1 MVFNEDQVI
10 LKMTGITKRFPGTLA
25 LDRVQLTCEK
35 GKVHIL
41 LGENGAGKSTLVKII
56 SGVYSR
62 DEGTI
67 WYDGKEVNYTNV
79 RQTMDAG
86 ISMIHQELNL
96 LPERTIAQNIYLGH
110 EPMVKGLKGVVDYK
124 RMAQDSRLLMESLG
138 LDLNPNTLVK
148 KLSIAQMQMVEVV
161 KALSKEVKLVIMDEP
176 TSSLTSREITKLF
189 EIVEKLKQKGVAII
203 YISHRMDE
211 IKRIGDCVTVMRDGQ
226 YIDTV
231 DVADV
236 ELDTL
241 ISMMVGR
248 KIEKMYERNYREPGP
263 VIFETKDLTGYRF
276 RNVNISVREGEI
288 VSLSGLIGAGRTEIA
303 KAVFGDEP
311 IEGGSYT
318 LYGASFTR
326 TNPKKSIQHSMGFLP
341 EDRKAEGLILQMP
354 IKENLVSASLNKVFH
369 GGILRSKPEDQIGK
383 KYVEELR
390 IATPNAEKL
399 VGELSGGNQQKVVIG
414 KWLETGCKFLIIDE
428 PTRGIDVGAKSEI
441 YKLLDKLVQEG
452 YGILMISS
460 ELNEVIGISDRVYVM
475 KDGEITG
482 ELRRED
488 LTQEAIMRYA
498 VGGKESEVNG

>member
-1 MVFNEDQVI
+1 MDVREENVI
-10 LKMTGITKRFPGTLA
+10 LRMTGITKAFPGTLA
-25 LDRVQLTCEK
+25 LDKVQLTCEK

-41 LGENGAGKSTLVKII
+41 LGENGAGKSTLMKII
-56 SGVYSR
+56 TGIYSR

-67 WYDGKEVNYTNV
+67 WYDGQEVTFANV
-79 RQTMDAG
+79 RQSMDAG

-110 EPMVKGLKGVVDYK
+110 EPRVKGMKGVIDYK
-124 RMAQDSRLLMESLG
+124 KMVSDSRELMDRLG
-138 LDLNPNTLVK
+138 LDLDPNILVK

-161 KALSKEVKLVIMDEP
+161 KALSKDVKLVIMDEP
-176 TSSLTSREITKLF
+176 TSSLTDREIDKLF
-189 EIVEKLKQKGVAII
+189 GIVEKLKKDGVAII
-203 YISHRMDE
+203 YISHRMNE

-231 DVADV
+231 DVKDV

-248 KIEKMYERNYREPGP
+248 KIENMYERHYIEPGK
-263 VIFETKDLTGYRF
+263 VIFETKDLSGWRF
-276 RNVNISVREGEI
+276 RNVNINVREGEI

-311 IEGGSYT
+311 IEHGSYT
-318 LYGASFTR
+318 LYGREITR
-326 TNPKKSIQHSMGFLP
+326 TTPNKSVKNSMGYLS
-341 EDRKAEGLILQMP
+341 EDRKIEGLVLQMP
-354 IKENLVSASLNKVFH
+354 IKENLVSASLGKVFK
-369 GGILRSKPEDQIGK
+369 GGILRAKPEDEIGE
-383 KYVEELR
+383 KYVKELR
-390 IATPNAEKL
+390 IATPNADKL

-441 YKLLDKLVQEG
+441 YKLLDRLVHEG

-460 ELNEVIGISDRVYVM
+460 EMNEVIGISDRVYVM

-482 ELRRED
+482 ELSREQMS
-488 LTQEAIMRYA
+488 QEAIMRFA
-498 VGGKESEVNG
+498 VGGKESAVNE

>member
-1 MVFNEDQVI
+1 MDVKQDNVI
-10 LKMTGITKRFPGTLA
+10 LRMTGITKCFPGTLA
-25 LDRVQLTCEK
+25 LDKVQLTCEK

-41 LGENGAGKSTLVKII
+41 LGENGAGKSTLMKII
-56 SGVYSR
+56 SGVYTR
-62 DEGTI
+62 DEGTV
-67 WYDGKEVNYTNV
+67 WYDGQEVNFTNV
-79 RQTMDAG
+79 RQSMEAG

-110 EPMVKGLKGVVDYK
+110 EPMVKGLKGVIDYK
-124 RMAQDSRLLMESLG
+124 KMVKDSRELMDRLG
-138 LDLNPNTLVK
+138 LDLDPNILVK

-176 TSSLTSREITKLF
+176 TSSLTDREIDKLF
-189 EIVEKLKQKGVAII
+189 EIVEKLKRDNVAII

-231 DVADV
+231 DVEDMD
-236 ELDTL
+236 LDTL

-248 KIEKMYERNYREPGP
+248 KIENMYERHYREPGK
-263 VIFETKDLTGYRF
+263 VIFETKDLSGWRF
-276 RNVNISVREGEI
+276 RNVNINVREGEI

-311 IEGGSYT
+311 IEHGSYT
-318 LYGASFTR
+318 LYGKQITR
-326 TNPKKSIQHSMGFLP
+326 TTPVKSVRNSMGYLS
-341 EDRKAEGLILQMP
+341 EDRKAEGLVLQMP
-354 IKENLVSASLNKVFH
+354 IKENLVAASLTKVFK
-369 GGILRSKPEDQIGK
+369 GGVLRSGPEDEIGK
-383 KYVEELR
+383 KYVAELR

-441 YKLLDKLVQEG
+441 YKLLDRLVGEG

-460 ELNEVIGISDRVYVM
+460 EMNEVIGISDRVYVM

-482 ELRRED
+482 EVTREREYDAGGHHALRCWRKGACGE
-488 LTQEAIMRYA
+488 
-498 VGGKESEVNG
+498 

>member
-1 MVFNEDQVI
+1 MSLISIHGAYLSFSDAPLLDNTELHIEENE
-10 LKMTGITKRFPGTLA
+10 
-25 LDRVQLTCEK
+25 RVCLV
-35 GKVHIL
+35 GR
-41 LGENGAGKSTLVKII
+41 NGAGKSTLMKII
-56 SGVYSR
+56 TGIYSR

-67 WYDGKEVNYTNV
+67 WYDGQEVTFANV
-79 RQTMDAG
+79 RQSMDAG

-110 EPMVKGLKGVVDYK
+110 EPRVKGMKGVIDYK
-124 RMAQDSRLLMESLG
+124 KMVSDSRELMDRLG
-138 LDLNPNTLVK
+138 LDLDPNILVK

-161 KALSKEVKLVIMDEP
+161 KALSKDVKLVIMDEP
-176 TSSLTSREITKLF
+176 TSSLTDREIDKLF
-189 EIVEKLKQKGVAII
+189 GIVEKLKKDGVAII
-203 YISHRMDE
+203 YISHRMNE

-231 DVADV
+231 DVKDV

-248 KIEKMYERNYREPGP
+248 KIENMYERHYIEPGK
-263 VIFETKDLTGYRF
+263 VIFETKDLSGWRF
-276 RNVNISVREGEI
+276 RNVNINVREGEI

-311 IEGGSYT
+311 IEHGSYT
-318 LYGASFTR
+318 LYGREITR
-326 TNPKKSIQHSMGFLP
+326 TTPNKSVKNSMGYLS
-341 EDRKAEGLILQMP
+341 EDRKIEGLVLQMP
-354 IKENLVSASLNKVFH
+354 IKENLVSASLGKVFK
-369 GGILRSKPEDQIGK
+369 GGILRAKPEDEIGE
-383 KYVEELR
+383 KYVKELR
-390 IATPNAEKL
+390 IATPNADKL

-441 YKLLDKLVQEG
+441 YKLLDRLVHEG

-460 ELNEVIGISDRVYVM
+460 EMNEVIGISDRVYVM

-482 ELRRED
+482 ELSREQMS
-488 LTQEAIMRYA
+488 QEAIMRFA
-498 VGGKESEVNG
+498 VGGKESAVNE

>member
-1 MVFNEDQVI
+1 MEVREENVI

-56 SGVYSR
+56 SGVYTK
-62 DEGTI
+62 DEGAI
-67 WYDGKEVNYTNV
+67 WYDGKEVEFSNV
-79 RQTMDAG
+79 RQAMEAG

-124 RMAQDSRLLMESLG
+124 KMVQNSKELMESLG
-138 LDLNPNTLVK
+138 LDLDPNTPVK

-161 KALSKEVKLVIMDEP
+161 KALSRDVKLVIMDEP

-189 EIVEKLKQKGVAII
+189 EIVERLKQNGVAII

-211 IKRIGDCVTVMRDGQ
+211 IKRIGDSVTVMRDGQ

-231 DVADV
+231 SAKEV
-236 ELDTL
+236 ELDAL

-248 KIEKMYERNYREPGP
+248 KIEKMYERNYCEPGE
-263 VIFETKDLTGYRF
+263 VIFETHDLSGYRF
-276 RNVNISVREGEI
+276 RNVNIKVREGEI

-311 IEGGSYT
+311 IEYGSYT
-318 LYGASFTR
+318 LYGKEIKK
-326 TNPKKSIQHSMGFLP
+326 TNPKTSIENSMGYLS
-341 EDRKAEGLILQMP
+341 EDRKVEGLVLQMP
-354 IKENLVSASLNKVFH
+354 IKENLVSASLNKVFKN
-369 GGILRSKPEDQIGK
+369 GLLRSRPEDEIGK

-441 YKLLDKLVQEG
+441 YKLLDRLVHEG

-475 KDGEITG
+475 RDGEIAG
-482 ELRRED
+482 ELGRFE
-488 LTQEAIMRYA
+488 LNQEAIMRYA
-498 VGGKESEVNG
+498 VAGKEAGGNE

>member
-263 VIFETKDLTGYRF
+263 VIFKTKDLTGYRF

>member
-1 MVFNEDQVI
+1 MS
-10 LKMTGITKRFPGTLA
+10 GITKRFPGTLA

-56 SGVYSR
+56 SGVYHR
-62 DEGTI
+62 DEGTV
-67 WYDGKEVNYTNV
+67 WYDGQEVNFTNV
-79 RQTMDAG
+79 RQSMDAG
-86 ISMIHQELNL
+86 ISIIHQELNL

-124 RMAQDSRLLMESLG
+124 KMVKDSQELMQSLG
-138 LDLNPNTLVK
+138 LDMNPNTLVK

-161 KALSKEVKLVIMDEP
+161 KALSRDVKLVIMDEP

-189 EIVEKLKQKGVAII
+189 EIVERLKKQNVAII

-211 IKRIGDCVTVMRDGQ
+211 IKRIGDHVTVMRDGQ

-231 DVADV
+231 DVASVD
-236 ELDTL
+236 LDTL

-248 KIEKMYERNYREPGP
+248 RIEKMYERNYNQPGE
-263 VIFETKDLTGYRF
+263 VVFQTHDLTGYRF
-276 RNVNISVREGEI
+276 RNVNMNVRAGEI
-288 VSLSGLIGAGRTEIA
+288 VSLAGLIGAGRTEVA

-311 IEGGSYT
+311 IEGGYYELNGKQIRHATPRNSVRNS
-318 LYGASFTR
+318 LGL
-326 TNPKKSIQHSMGFLP
+326 LP
-341 EDRKAEGLILQMP
+341 EDRKMEGLVLQMP
-354 IKENLVSASLNKVFH
+354 IKENLTSANLGNIFK
-369 GGILRSKPEDQIGK
+369 GGILRKRVEDQIGK

-390 IATPNAEKL
+390 IATPNADKL

-414 KWLETGCKFLIIDE
+414 KWLETNCKFLIIDE

-441 YKLLDKLVQEG
+441 YHLLDRLAGQG
-452 YGILMISS
+452 YAILMISS
-460 ELNEVIGISDRVYVM
+460 ELSEVVGISDRVYVM

-482 ELRRED
+482 EVNRD
-488 LTQEAIMRYA
+488 NLTQEAIMRYA
-498 VGGKESEVNG
+498 VGGEEVTA

>member
-1 MVFNEDQVI
+1 MEFNEDKVI
-10 LKMTGITKRFPGTLA
+10 LRMKGITKRFPGTLA
-25 LDRVQLTCEK
+25 LDQVQLTCER

-56 SGVYSR
+56 SGVYHR
-62 DEGTI
+62 DEGSM
-67 WYDGKEVNYTNV
+67 WYDGKEVNFTNV
-79 RQTMDAG
+79 RQSMDAG
-86 ISMIHQELNL
+86 ISIIHQELNL

-110 EPMVKGLKGVVDYK
+110 EPMKKGLKGVVDYK
-124 RMAQDSRLLMESLG
+124 KMVRDSRELMESLG
-138 LDLNPNTLVK
+138 LDMNPNTLVK
-148 KLSIAQMQMVEVV
+148 KLSVAQMQMVEVV

-189 EIVEKLKQKGVAII
+189 EIVERLKKQGVAII

-211 IKRIGDCVTVMRDGQ
+211 IKRIGDHVTVMRDGQ

-231 DVADV
+231 NVADV

-248 KIEKMYERNYREPGP
+248 RIEKMYERNYNTPGEL
-263 VIFETKDLTGYRF
+263 IFETHDLGGYRF

-311 IEGGSYT
+311 IEHGSYT
-318 LYGASFTR
+318 LYGKTIHKTTPR
-326 TNPKKSIQHSMGFLP
+326 KSVKQSLGLLP
-341 EDRKAEGLILQMP
+341 EDRKIEGLVLQMP
-354 IKENLVSASLNKVFH
+354 IKENLTSASLGKVFSH
-369 GGILRSKPEDQIGK
+369 GILHRKPEDEIGK
-383 KYVEELR
+383 KYVKELR
-390 IATPNAEKL
+390 IVTPSADKL

-414 KWLETGCKFLIIDE
+414 KWLETGCRFLIIDE

-441 YKLLDKLVQEG
+441 YHLLDRLAGEG

-460 ELNEVIGISDRVYVM
+460 ELSEVVGISDRVYVM

-482 ELRRED
+482 EVRRPN

-498 VGGKESEVNG
+498 VGGEEVKE